1 MDVVMALNDKR
12 QLERQ
17 VLMLSSG
24 AKAELRTRQSPAVQP
39 RWAKFFDGTEATL
52 NRLRNRSA
60 SALLFLQEKNRL
72 FAVAFGMGRH
82 DLKPGAWEEAFG
94 LRVTV
99 NSIDET
105 KIRSIDTKTSRR
117 SRGTRERR
125 PVMKARR

>member
-1 MDVVMALNDKR
+1 MALNDKR